1 MPTREALY
9 LRIAKTIAEQIQS
22 ETLQLGDKLPSI
34 RSAQKLYDVS
44 LNTVKQAYL
53 ELESRSLIESRPKSG
68 YFVSKT
74 SQRKLA
80 LPTVAAIGASSGAHS
95 PEDLI
100 DKVFGAIANADV
112 TQFALGIPGKNFL
125 PLAKLNKAIINA
137 VRNRNDSGTSYEPVQ
152 GNEHLRREIAKWSL
166 VLEGKITED
175 DLVITSGAMN
185 AIYNGLMAV
194 TRPGDAVAVE
204 TPVYFGLLQAIRLL
218 GLRAIEVP
226 THPVLGVDLDAL
238 KKVLPEVAACCFV
251 TNFNNPMGFQ
261 MPDEHKKEL
270 VRLITHYNV
279 PLIEDDLYGNLFFGT
294 ARPKPCKYYDEAG
307 LVMWCGSVSK
317 TMAPGYRVGWV
328 APGRFKDRIIR
339 QKIAQTVSSPSL
351 FSDVVAH
358 FLEFGRYDH
367 HLRTFRNKLY
377 ANYMQIQR
385 AVEAYFP
392 DNTKISQPK
401 GGFMLWLELD
411 KRICTEDL
419 YDQAWKQK
427 MNFAP
432 GRMFSQY
439 DRYKNCMRLNYAMEW
454 TDRVENDLK
463 KLGRMVKNSI

>member
-1 MPTREALY
+1 MKTEALY
-9 LRIAKTIAEQIQS
+9 QKIARTIAEQIQS
-22 ETLQLGDKLPSI
+22 ETLQQGDKLPSI
-34 RSAQKLYDVS
+34 RSAQKLYNVS
-44 LNTVKQAYL
+44 INTVKLAYL
-53 ELESRSLIESRPKSG
+53 ELESHSLIEPRPKSG
-68 YFVSKT
+68 YFVSQT

-80 LPTVAAIGASSGAHS
+80 LPSVTRIKATEKKETAQ
-95 PEDLI
+95 DLV
-100 DKVFGAIANADV
+100 DKVFGTIANEDV

-125 PLAKLNKAIINA
+125 PLAKLNKAIIKA
-137 VRNRNDSGTSYEPVQ
+137 VKDRDDSATSYEPVQ
-152 GNEHLRREIAKWSL
+152 GSEHLRREIAKWAL
-166 VLEGKITED
+166 VLEGKITEE
-175 DLVITSGAMN
+175 DLVITSGAIN

-194 TRPGDAVAVE
+194 TKPGDAVAIE
-204 TPVYFGLLQAIRLL
+204 TPAYFGVLRAIQLL

-238 KKVLPEVAACCFV
+238 KEILPQVAACCFV

-261 MPDEHKKEL
+261 MPDENKKEL

-279 PLIEDDLYGNLFFGT
+279 PLIEDDIYGNLFFG
-294 ARPKPCKYYDEAG
+294 AERPKPCKYYDEAG

-317 TMAPGYRVGWV
+317 SMAPGYRVGWV
-328 APGRFKDRIIR
+328 APGQFKDKIIR
-339 QKIAQTVSSPSL
+339 QKIGQTVCSPSL
-351 FSDVVAH
+351 FPDVIAH
-358 FLEFGRYDH
+358 FLEHGRYDH
-367 HLRTFRNKLY
+367 HLRTFRQKLY
-377 ANYMQIQR
+377 ANYLQIQR
-385 AVEAYFP
+385 AVETYFP

-419 YDQAWKQK
+419 YEQALKQK

-439 DRYKNCMRLNYAMEW
+439 NQYNNCMRLNYAMEW

-463 KLGRMVKNSI
+463 KLGTMVKNSI

>member
-1 MPTREALY
+1 MKTEALY
-9 LRIAKTIAEQIQS
+9 QKIARTIAEQIQS
-22 ETLQLGDKLPSI
+22 ETLQQGDKLPSI
-34 RSAQKLYDVS
+34 RSAQKLYNVS
-44 LNTVKQAYL
+44 INTVKLAYL
-53 ELESRSLIESRPKSG
+53 ELESHSLIEPRPKSG
-68 YFVSKT
+68 YFVSQT

-80 LPTVAAIGASSGAHS
+80 LPSVTRIKATEKKETAQ
-95 PEDLI
+95 DLV
-100 DKVFGAIANADV
+100 DKVFGTIANEDV

-125 PLAKLNKAIINA
+125 PLAKLNKAIIKA
-137 VRNRNDSGTSYEPVQ
+137 VKDRDDSATSYEPVQ
-152 GNEHLRREIAKWSL
+152 GSEHLRREIAKWAL
-166 VLEGKITED
+166 VLEGKITEE
-175 DLVITSGAMN
+175 DLVITSGAIN

-194 TRPGDAVAVE
+194 TKPGDAVAIE
-204 TPVYFGLLQAIRLL
+204 TPAYFGVLRAIQLL

-238 KKVLPEVAACCFV
+238 KEILPQVAACCFV

-261 MPDEHKKEL
+261 MPDENKKEL

-279 PLIEDDLYGNLFFGT
+279 PLIEDDIYGNLFFG
-294 ARPKPCKYYDEAG
+294 AERPKPCKYYDEAG

-328 APGRFKDRIIR
+328 APGQFKDKIIR
-339 QKIAQTVSSPSL
+339 QKIGQTVCSPSL
-351 FSDVVAH
+351 FPDVIAH
-358 FLEFGRYDH
+358 FLEHGRYDH
-367 HLRTFRNKLY
+367 HLRTFRQKLY
-377 ANYMQIQR
+377 ANYLQIQR
-385 AVEAYFP
+385 AVETYFP

-419 YDQAWKQK
+419 YEQALKQK

-439 DRYKNCMRLNYAMEW
+439 NQYNNCMRLNYAMEW

-463 KLGRMVKNSI
+463 KLGTMVKNSI

>member
-1 MPTREALY
+1 MKTEALY
-9 LRIAKTIAEQIQS
+9 QKIARTIAEQIQS
-22 ETLQLGDKLPSI
+22 ETLQQGDKLPSI
-34 RSAQKLYDVS
+34 RSAQKLYNVS
-44 LNTVKQAYL
+44 INTVKLAYL
-53 ELESRSLIESRPKSG
+53 ELESHSLIEPRPKSG
-68 YFVSKT
+68 YFVSQT

-80 LPTVAAIGASSGAHS
+80 LPSVTRIKASEKKETAQ
-95 PEDLI
+95 DLV
-100 DKVFGAIANADV
+100 DKVFGTIANEDV

-125 PLAKLNKAIINA
+125 PLAKLNKAIIKA
-137 VRNRNDSGTSYEPVQ
+137 VKDRDDSATSYEPVQ
-152 GNEHLRREIAKWSL
+152 GSEHLRREIAKWAL

-175 DLVITSGAMN
+175 DLVITSGAIN

-194 TRPGDAVAVE
+194 TKPGDAVAIE
-204 TPVYFGLLQAIRLL
+204 TPAYFGVLRAIQLL

-238 KKVLPEVAACCFV
+238 KEILPQVAACCFV

-261 MPDEHKKEL
+261 MPDENKKEL

-279 PLIEDDLYGNLFFGT
+279 PLIEDDIYGNLFFG
-294 ARPKPCKYYDEAG
+294 AERPKPCKYYDEAG

-328 APGRFKDRIIR
+328 APGQFKDKIIR
-339 QKIAQTVSSPSL
+339 QKIGQTVCSPSL
-351 FSDVVAH
+351 FPDVIAH
-358 FLEFGRYDH
+358 FLEHGRYDH
-367 HLRTFRNKLY
+367 HLRTFRQKLY
-377 ANYMQIQR
+377 ANYLQIQR
-385 AVEAYFP
+385 AVETYFP

-419 YDQAWKQK
+419 YEQALKQK

-439 DRYKNCMRLNYAMEW
+439 NQYNNCMRLNYAMEW

-463 KLGRMVKNSI
+463 KLGTMVKNSI